1 MVDLNKVGLIPK
13 TQRGRVLRL
22 VLLFLALATV
32 SGIHRLHTER
42 HYSRMFVRLD
52 ESLAGDDSV
61 TVFTLR
67 LDGVMTPLIRRNEDR
82 RLFSRDSGWQK
93 VRSIVITGDA
103 VGTVRPEQ
111 LEVRVGSGWPHTTAL
126 SVGEVRALS
135 LENASLDADR
145 RRLRFNEA
153 YEVTVDGGRASV
165 FLWNAGVINWQ
176 GDLLLLI
183 HSLCL
188 GLFYFVLLS
197 GLCWILSR
205 LGGLPMPTLPKT
217 GGPVRLAAEIVRFFM
232 LVLTAHLAWLWFWQ
246 LTVMREAVPLVQGI
260 LGALG
265 IAALIAGWFK
275 IVDRARSERQLAI
288 RMLLLTGIMA
298 LLKLFWLSHVE
309 GIPRSDYAEYYKYG
323 KQMAA
328 GDWDAIRNE
337 SKVQSAIYLRRAS
350 VCTLPVV
357 LCFGSSIS
365 TFEIVNTAVQS
376 LTAVM
381 FCLLVRRI
389 SGMRAAAYAL
399 PLLLISPEI
408 WYQVGMITHNV
419 FGYFWI
425 VATWLAFD
433 GYLIHA
439 GRLQNHGAG
448 WLLRIGGAVFWGIV
462 VGVGV
467 TMVDISKG
475 YGIFF
480 EAGLLAV
487 TVFGPAVMRALAGTV
502 CDGLSFYAGRYS
514 FLIIALLT
522 SQILLASANSLLL
535 SRSGIKLPPLW
546 LPAHASAVE
555 AAGPGGGESL
565 AVWMSRYHYRTPQS
579 HVIPVVFRKI
589 LHERIG
595 QATESLKCVFR
606 KNLLLCSVVDAMGHS
621 QDSVTPSN
629 AAPAIENVRFG
640 SMQFALC
647 NALMLALGI
656 GFVARLLL
664 PEPLVSSWS
673 ELFPLLTSGLV
684 LAVVYLTFEAHAY
697 YSVNFIF
704 PFCWSAGVA
713 LDRLRRAVAPA
724 TVSPG
729 VALRRLFSVDR
740 FAGAATGIALL
751 CCYCLLGTV
760 VDQMGLTFFR
770 VAAGSGGSESGVA
783 EAAVVEALPENA
795 ASGVSRVHGWLEF
808 RSECGVVRKGER
820 IVQRFRVQTG
830 RSRLPGLSFFISG
843 NQRARIHR
851 INDNWKSLP
860 FRYSVS
866 IEDFVLA
873 ENRPI
878 EELALPRFRSVPR
891 HLWDSAGKDAGGDVT
906 VTVTL
911 ECTEDVAIGRL
922 SPPPAVAIEYFH

>member
-13 TQRGRVLRL
+13 TQRGRVLRH

-165 FLWNAGVINWQ
+165 FPWNAGVINWQ

-197 GLCWILSR
+197 GLCWILMR

-265 IAALIAGWFK
+265 IAALIAGWFR

-298 LLKLFWLSHVE
+298 LLKLYWLSHVE

-323 KQMAA
+323 KQMAL

-408 WYQVGMITHNV
+408 WYQAGMITHNV

-439 GRLQNHGAG
+439 ARLQHHGVG
-448 WLLRIGGAVFWGIV
+448 WPFRLAGAVFWGMV

-467 TMVDISKG
+467 TMIDISKG

-480 EAGLLAV
+480 QAGLLAV
-487 TVFGPAVMRALAGTV
+487 TVFGPPVMRSLAGTV
-502 CDGLSFYAGRYS
+502 SDGLCFASGRYT
-514 FLIIALLT
+514 FLIISLMTSQLLLT
-522 SQILLASANSLLL
+522 CADSVLL
-535 SRSGIKLPPLW
+535 SRSGLKLPPTW
-546 LPAHASAVE
+546 LPAHASSVE
-555 AAGPGGGESL
+555 SAGPGGGEAL
-565 AVWMSRYHYRTPQS
+565 AVWISRYHFRTPQS
-579 HVIPVVFRKI
+579 HVKPVIFRKL
-589 LHERIG
+589 LHERFG
-595 QATESLKCVFR
+595 QATEALMCVFR
-606 KNLLLCSVVDAMGHS
+606 KNRLLCSVVDAMGHS
-621 QDSVTPSN
+621 QDSVAPSH
-629 AAPAIENVRFG
+629 AAPAIENLRFG

-647 NALMLALGI
+647 NAVMLALGI
-656 GFVARLLL
+656 GFIARLIL
-664 PEPLVSSWS
+664 PEPLVSSRS
-673 ELFPLLTSGLV
+673 ELLPSITTGLV
-684 LAVVYLTFEAHAY
+684 LAVIYLAFEAHPY
-697 YSVNFIF
+697 YSVNFVF

-713 LDRLRRAVAPA
+713 LDRLRRTFAPV

-729 VALRRLFSVDR
+729 FAFRRLFSADR
-740 FAGAATGIALL
+740 LAGAATGITLL

-760 VDQMGLTFFR
+760 VDRSGLTFFR
-770 VAAGSGGSESGVA
+770 VAAGSGGSESGLAGTA
-783 EAAVVEALPENA
+783 EVKGLPENA
-795 ASGVSRVHGWLEF
+795 AAGVSRVHGWLEF
-808 RSECGVVRKGER
+808 RTESGVVRKGER
-820 IVQRFRVQTG
+820 IVQRFIVQTG

-891 HLWDSAGKDAGGDVT
+891 HLWDSAGKDSRTEVT